1 MARLGSKKSRNG
13 CHQCKA
19 RRVKCDELKPCG
31 NCTKYHVECSL
42 LSANASPSQ
51 QPRTPS
57 IRERSSTPSQAN
69 DGASP
74 NASGRARAPSSSY
87 APSSHVPIDDV
98 TGSWMQ
104 DLELMHHYTAH
115 AYLTLPGVELAKQV
129 WGYAVP
135 QEAFSHSFLMHSV
148 LAFSAYHLA
157 FINPARGTHY
167 RVLASTH
174 QTAAINR
181 LNQVLPDVNSDNCSS
196 LFAGASLITLNTFAD
211 AGTYT
216 LEALI
221 EIFGL
226 LRGLNFILSSTEPM
240 IQQGPFAV
248 LLMPHPNP
256 PTPPAPVAVVLEELR
271 AACKPGGSPLSVP
284 SDVMEATI
292 AFRDCLEFVID
303 RSSHA
308 ELRAAMLYP
317 IRLESHFFD
326 NLLSRIKTDAAT
338 SALFGL
344 YCRNLEYAASR
355 WWFLSGWQ
363 KISLQIP
370 IQQQLSSQY
379 SSNSQNPTQSFPTWP
394 NELLSNPS
402 QT

>member
-13 CHQCKA
+13 CQQCKA
-19 RRVKCDELKPCG
+19 RRVKCDENRPCG
-31 NCTKYHVECSL
+31 NCSKYHVECSL
-42 LSANASPSQ
+42 LSANASPGR

-57 IRERSSTPSQAN
+57 IGESSSTTPGPSN
-69 DGASP
+69 DISASP
-74 NASGRARAPSSSY
+74 DPAARARAPSSSY
-87 APSSHVPIDDV
+87 APTSAPLDDV

-115 AYLTLPGVELAKQV
+115 AYLTMPGVEQAKQV

-135 QEAFSHSFLMHSV
+135 QEAFNHSFLMHSI

-157 FINPARGTHY
+157 FINPARGAQY

-181 LNQVLPDVNSDNCSS
+181 LNQVLPDVNAGNCHA

-216 LEALI
+216 LDALV

-226 LRGLNFILSSTEPM
+226 LKGLDFILSSTEPL
-240 IQQGPFAV
+240 IVRGPFAV
-248 LLMPHPNP
+248 LLQPLPDP
-256 PTPPAPVAVVLEELR
+256 PKAPAPLSAVLEELK
-271 AACKPGGSPLSVP
+271 AWCAPGGSPSSCP
-284 SDVMEATI
+284 GDVLEA
-292 AFRDCLEFVID
+292 AVALRDTLEFVVD

-308 ELRAAMLYP
+308 DLRASMLWP
-317 IRLESHFFD
+317 IRIEPHFLET
-326 NLLSRIKTDAAT
+326 LQSRRSDPAV
-338 SALFGL
+338 SALFFK
-344 YCRNLEYAASR
+344 YCRILESAAIK

-363 KISLQIP
+363 SISQEIHSL
-370 IQQQLSSQY
+370 Y
-379 SSNSQNPTQSFPTWP
+379 SSESPAASFSSWHGDSPAT
-394 NELLSNPS
+394 PS
-402 QT
+402 EMQTS